1 MAVRTE
7 LKIPSETVKA
17 KQNNAWRQDEQGLAI
32 GLSICVFLVLLVR
45 AVSDRLAAVP
55 HLPDAG
61 AMWYYWILPE
71 PTTLT
76 RLTVWLLYLSH
87 QVLHWAMVYYGQ
99 NSVKYSHTLR
109 PFNYWM
115 VGMNIFFV
123 VMHLLQTHTT
133 YDSLAQDTHILA
145 ALGSVAV
152 MLIWV
157 LLMENNRR
165 GLFFGYAFPFPKDL
179 VEFSRKYH
187 GYYFSWAIVYNFWYH
202 PMEGTMA
209 HLSGLLYKFILLT
222 QSCLIMTPIHR
233 NKYWTTALEFMV
245 LLHGTTVSL
254 YSNPEMCGMFL
265 FGCGII
271 FVVSQ
276 VHGLGLSYAG
286 KSAVI
291 LLMTIGCLVFYSQ
304 GNFYKITEIFRIA
317 VMDYVGVF
325 LLAGILWCVKKCCA
339 CFSSDYGAVIK
350 SL

>member
-1 MAVRTE
+1 MNTE
-7 LKIPSETVKA
+7 TKKTTNLMRSRSR
-17 KQNNAWRQDEQGLAI
+17 AWRKDEQGLAI
-32 GLSICVFLVLLVR
+32 GLSICVLLVLLVR

-71 PTTLT
+71 PTILT

-87 QVLHWAMVYYGQ
+87 QVLHWAMVYHGQ
-99 NSVKYSHTLR
+99 KSVKYSHALR

-115 VGMNIFFV
+115 VGMNMFFV
-123 VMHLLQTHTT
+123 VLHLLQTHTT
-133 YDSLAQDTHILA
+133 YDGLAQDAQHILA
-145 ALGSVAV
+145 ALGPVTV

-165 GLFFGYAFPFPKDL
+165 GMFFGYALPLSKDL

-209 HLSGLLYKFILLT
+209 HLSGLLYKFFLLT

-245 LLHGTTVSL
+245 ILHGTLVPFFN
-254 YSNPEMCGMFL
+254 NPKLCGMFF
-265 FGCGII
+265 FGFGLI
-271 FVVSQ
+271 FIVTQ
-276 VHGLGLSYAG
+276 IHGLGLSYAA
-286 KSAVI
+286 KSVVM
-291 LLMTIGCLVFYSQ
+291 LLVTTGCLSFYFHENIYHKS
-304 GNFYKITEIFRIA
+304 ITEIFRIA
-317 VMDYVGVF
+317 IMEYIGVF
-325 LLAGILWCVKKCCA
+325 ALAGILWCAKKCC
-339 CFSSDYGAVIK
+339 
-350 SL
+350 

>member
-1 MAVRTE
+1 MAVKTE
-7 LKIPSETVKA
+7 LEMSV
-17 KQNNAWRQDEQGLAI
+17 KQNKSIRGLRQDEKALAI
-32 GLSICVFLVLLVR
+32 GISICVLLVLLVR

-71 PTTLT
+71 PTALT

-99 NSVKYSHTLR
+99 KSVKYNHALQ

-115 VGMNIFFV
+115 VGMNIFFIV
-123 VMHLLQTHTT
+123 IHLLQTHTT
-133 YDSLAQDTHILA
+133 YDSLAQDTHILT

-165 GLFFGYAFPFPKDL
+165 GIFFGYAFPFPKDL
-179 VEFSRKYH
+179 VEFSRRYH

-202 PMEGTMA
+202 PMEGSLA

-222 QSCLIMTPIHR
+222 HSCLIMTPIHR

-245 LLHGTTVSL
+245 LIHGTSVAL
-254 YSNPEMCGMFL
+254 FNYPETCGMFL
-265 FGCGII
+265 FGFGLI
-271 FVVSQ
+271 FVVTQ
-276 VHGLGLSYAG
+276 VHGLDLSYG
-286 KSAVI
+286 VKSAVI
-291 LLMTIGCLVFYSQ
+291 LLMTIGCLAFYSQ
-304 GNFYKITEIFRIA
+304 YNFHNATEIFRIA
-317 VMDYVGVF
+317 VIDYLGVF
-325 LLAGILWCVKKCCA
+325 VLAGILWCVKRCCEY
-339 CFSSDYGAVIK
+339 FSRDNGMTIQS
-350 SL
+350 

>member
-32 GLSICVFLVLLVR
+32 GLSICVLLVLLVH

-87 QVLHWAMVYYGQ
+87 QVLHWAMIYYGQ

-115 VGMNIFFV
+115 VGMNIFFIGI
-123 VMHLLQTHTT
+123 HILQTHTT
-133 YDSLAQDTHILA
+133 YDGLAQDTHLLSS
-145 ALGSVAV
+145 LGSVAV

-245 LLHGTTVSL
+245 LLHGTTVSFFN
-254 YSNPEMCGMFL
+254 YPETCGMFC
-265 FGCGII
+265 FGFGLI
-271 FVVSQ
+271 FVVTQ

-291 LLMTIGCLVFYSQ
+291 LLMTIGCLVFYFQENS
-304 GNFYKITEIFRIA
+304 YHKSITEIFRIA
-317 VMDYVGVF
+317 ITDYVGVF

-339 CFSSDYGAVIK
+339 CFSSD
-350 SL
+350 